1 MIARLAVAS
10 LAVVVLAWLG
20 ILYRDQR
27 LVAGALKAPSPTQA
41 ESELQRGRLLNPD
54 TGPDIS
60 RSVLLA
66 GTGRRA
72 LAVATLQD
80 VLRREPENLYAW
92 SALLSLSRGRDPA
105 NTRRARAALLRL
117 DALNRVSGSGTR

>member
-1 MIARLAVAS
+1 MIARVAVAL

-27 LVAGALKAPSPTQA
+27 LVAGALEAPSPAQA
-41 ESELQRGRLLNPD
+41 ESDLRRGRLLNPD
-54 TGPDIS
+54 TGPDAL

-66 GTGRRA
+66 GTGQRARA
-72 LAVATLQD
+72 LAMLEG

-105 NTRRARAALLRL
+105 NTHRALAAQRRL
-117 DALNRVSGSGTR
+117 DPLTRGSR